1 MKAETLKNRVKQNW
15 WKYFAAVCILIVYLL
30 PVYVVVVTSLKPVTD
45 HTSRLMPPTDLF
57 WENYIRAFQNSNI
70 LNAVKNSF
78 IITGGT
84 VIIVVVVGCLAAYPM
99 ARNRNRL
106 SKAVKTFV
114 LGVMM
119 VPGMSMVV
127 GIYSTL
133 VSVQAISTYWGIIA
147 VSAAFGLPVS
157 IYMYC
162 NFIRAIPT
170 SLDEAAYMDGAG
182 ILRTFFQT
190 ILPQL
195 KPVTASVVLMQAVST
210 WNEYGYSLY
219 ILQKKEMYNVTL
231 TVKQFFGE
239 QMKDLNG
246 AAACAVIAIV
256 PVIIVYLF
264 LQKYFVQGTMDSSV
278 KG

>member
-1 MKAETLKNRVKQNW
+1 MKKATLKQRVKQNW
-15 WKYFAAVCILIVYLL
+15 WKYLIAVCILVVYLL
-30 PVYVVVVTSLKPVTD
+30 PIYVVVVTSLKPVTD
-45 HTSRLMPPTDLF
+45 HTSRLIPPTEIY
-57 WENYIRAFQNSNI
+57 WENYVRAFQNSNI
-70 LNAVKNSF
+70 LNAIKNSF
-78 IITGGT
+78 IITVGT
-84 VIIVVVVGCLAAYPM
+84 VLIVVVAGCLAAYPM
-99 ARNRNRL
+99 ARHRNRL
-106 SKAVKTFV
+106 SKSMKTFV

-133 VSVQAISTYWGIIA
+133 VSIHAISTYWGIIA
-147 VSAAFGLPVS
+147 VSAAFGLPMS

-162 NFIRAIPT
+162 NFIRAIPI

-182 ILRTFFQT
+182 VLRTFFQI

-264 LQKYFVQGTMDSSV
+264 LQKYFVQGTMDSAV

>member
-1 MKAETLKNRVKQNW
+1 M
-15 WKYFAAVCILIVYLL
+15 
-30 PVYVVVVTSLKPVTD
+30 
-45 HTSRLMPPTDLF
+45 
-57 WENYIRAFQNSNI
+57 
-70 LNAVKNSF
+70 
-78 IITGGT
+78 
-84 VIIVVVVGCLAAYPM
+84 
-99 ARNRNRL
+99 
-106 SKAVKTFV
+106 
-114 LGVMM
+114 
-119 VPGMSMVV
+119 
-127 GIYSTL
+127 
-133 VSVQAISTYWGIIA
+133 
-147 VSAAFGLPVS
+147 S

-162 NFIRAIPT
+162 NFIRAIPI

-182 ILRTFFQT
+182 VLRTFFQI

-264 LQKYFVQGTMDSSV
+264 LQKYFVQGTMDSAV

>member
-1 MKAETLKNRVKQNW
+1 MKKAILKQRVKQNW
-15 WKYFAAVCILIVYLL
+15 WKYLIAVCILVVYLL
-30 PVYVVVVTSLKPVTD
+30 PIYVVVVTSLKPVTD
-45 HTSRLMPPTDLF
+45 HTSRLLPPTEIY
-57 WENYIRAFQNSNI
+57 WENYVRAFQNSNI
-70 LNAVKNSF
+70 LNAIKNSF
-78 IITGGT
+78 IITVGT
-84 VIIVVVVGCLAAYPM
+84 VLIVVVAGCLAAYPM
-99 ARNRNRL
+99 ARHRNRL
-106 SKAVKTFV
+106 SKSMKTFV

-133 VSVQAISTYWGIIA
+133 VSIHAISTYWGIIA
-147 VSAAFGLPVS
+147 VSAAFGLPMS

-162 NFIRAIPT
+162 NFIRAIPI

-182 ILRTFFQT
+182 VLRTFFQI

-264 LQKYFVQGTMDSSV
+264 LQKYFVQGTMDSAV

>member
-1 MKAETLKNRVKQNW
+1 MKKATLKQRVKQNW
-15 WKYFAAVCILIVYLL
+15 WKYLIAVCILVVYLL
-30 PVYVVVVTSLKPVTD
+30 PIYVVVVTSLKPVTD
-45 HTSRLMPPTDLF
+45 HTSRLLPPTEIY
-57 WENYIRAFQNSNI
+57 WENYVRAFQNSNI
-70 LNAVKNSF
+70 LNAIKNSF
-78 IITGGT
+78 IITVGT
-84 VIIVVVVGCLAAYPM
+84 VLIVVVAGGPAAYSI
-99 ARNRNRL
+99 AKDRKRL
-106 SKAVKTFV
+106 SKSMKTFV

-133 VSVQAISTYWGIIA
+133 VSIHAISTYWGIIA
-147 VSAAFGLPVS
+147 VSAAFGLPMS

-162 NFIRAIPT
+162 NFIRAIPI

-182 ILRTFFQT
+182 VLRTFFQI

-264 LQKYFVQGTMDSSV
+264 LQKYFVQGTMDSAV

>member
-1 MKAETLKNRVKQNW
+1 MKKATLKQRVKQNW
-15 WKYFAAVCILIVYLL
+15 WKYLIAVCILVVYLQAI
-30 PVYVVVVTSLKPVTD
+30 YVVEVTYLKPVTD
-45 HTSRLMPPTDLF
+45 HTSRLLPPTEIY
-57 WENYIRAFQNSNI
+57 WENYVRAFQNSNI
-70 LNAVKNSF
+70 LNAIKNSF
-78 IITGGT
+78 IITVGT
-84 VIIVVVVGCLAAYPM
+84 VLIVVVAGCLAAYPM
-99 ARNRNRL
+99 ARHRNRL
-106 SKAVKTFV
+106 SKSMKTFV

-133 VSVQAISTYWGIIA
+133 VSIHAISTYWGIIA
-147 VSAAFGLPVS
+147 VSAAFGLPMS

-162 NFIRAIPT
+162 NFIRAIPI

-182 ILRTFFQT
+182 VLRTFFQI

-264 LQKYFVQGTMDSSV
+264 LQKYFVQGTMDSAV

>member
-1 MKAETLKNRVKQNW
+1 MKKATLKQRVKQNW
-15 WKYFAAVCILIVYLL
+15 LKYLIAVCILVVYLL
-30 PVYVVVVTSLKPVTD
+30 PIYVVVVTSLKPVTD
-45 HTSRLMPPTDLF
+45 HTSRLLPPTEIY
-57 WENYIRAFQNSNI
+57 WENYVRAFQNSNI
-70 LNAVKNSF
+70 LNAIKNSF
-78 IITGGT
+78 IITVGT
-84 VIIVVVVGCLAAYPM
+84 VLIVVVAGCLAAYPM
-99 ARNRNRL
+99 ARHRNRL
-106 SKAVKTFV
+106 SKSMKTFV

-133 VSVQAISTYWGIIA
+133 VSIHAISTYWGIIA
-147 VSAAFGLPVS
+147 VSAAFGLPMS

-162 NFIRAIPT
+162 NFIRAIPI

-182 ILRTFFQT
+182 VLRTFFQI

-264 LQKYFVQGTMDSSV
+264 LQKYFVQGTMDSAV

>member
-1 MKAETLKNRVKQNW
+1 MKKATLKQRVKQNW
-15 WKYFAAVCILIVYLL
+15 WKYLIAVCILVVYLL
-30 PVYVVVVTSLKPVTD
+30 PIYVVVVTSLKPVTD
-45 HTSRLMPPTDLF
+45 HTSRLLPPTEIY
-57 WENYIRAFQNSNI
+57 WENYVRAFQNSNI
-70 LNAVKNSF
+70 LNAIKNSF
-78 IITGGT
+78 IITVGP
-84 VIIVVVVGCLAAYPM
+84 VLIVVVAGCLAAYPM
-99 ARNRNRL
+99 ARHRNRL
-106 SKAVKTFV
+106 SKSMKTFV

-133 VSVQAISTYWGIIA
+133 VSIHAISTYWGIIA
-147 VSAAFGLPVS
+147 VSAAFGLPMS

-162 NFIRAIPT
+162 NFIRAIPI

-182 ILRTFFQT
+182 VLRTFFQI

-264 LQKYFVQGTMDSSV
+264 LQKYFVQGTMDSAV

>member
-1 MKAETLKNRVKQNW
+1 MKKATLKQRVKQNW
-15 WKYFAAVCILIVYLL
+15 WKYLIAVCILVVFFL
-30 PVYVVVVTSLKPVTD
+30 PIYVVVVTSLKPVTD
-45 HTSRLMPPTDLF
+45 HTSRLLPPTEIY
-57 WENYIRAFQNSNI
+57 WENYVRAFQNSNI
-70 LNAVKNSF
+70 LNAIKNSF
-78 IITGGT
+78 IITVGT
-84 VIIVVVVGCLAAYPM
+84 VLIVVVAGCLAAYPM
-99 ARNRNRL
+99 ARHRNRL
-106 SKAVKTFV
+106 SKSMKTFV

-133 VSVQAISTYWGIIA
+133 VSIHAISTYWGIIA
-147 VSAAFGLPVS
+147 VSAAFGLPMS

-162 NFIRAIPT
+162 NFIRAIPI

-182 ILRTFFQT
+182 VLRTFFQI

-264 LQKYFVQGTMDSSV
+264 LQKYFVQGTMDSAV

>member
-1 MKAETLKNRVKQNW
+1 MKKATLKQRVKQNG
-15 WKYFAAVCILIVYLL
+15 WKYLIAVCILVVYLL
-30 PVYVVVVTSLKPVTD
+30 PIYVVVVTSLKPVTD
-45 HTSRLMPPTDLF
+45 HTSRLLPPTEIY
-57 WENYIRAFQNSNI
+57 WENYVRAFQNSNI
-70 LNAVKNSF
+70 LNAIKNSF
-78 IITGGT
+78 IITVGT
-84 VIIVVVVGCLAAYPM
+84 VLIVVVAGCLAAYPM
-99 ARNRNRL
+99 ARHRNRL
-106 SKAVKTFV
+106 SKSMKTFV

-133 VSVQAISTYWGIIA
+133 VSIHAISTYWGIIA
-147 VSAAFGLPVS
+147 VSAAFGLPMS

-162 NFIRAIPT
+162 NFIRAIPI

-182 ILRTFFQT
+182 VLRTFFQI

-264 LQKYFVQGTMDSSV
+264 LQKYFVQGTMDSAV